1 MQRFQDIHVWRRTHA
16 IVLLVYG
23 LTERFPPDEKFHLAA
38 QLRRAAASV
47 PTNIAEGS
55 KRLFRRDYVR
65 FLNVAEG
72 SLTELEYLLLL
83 ARDLELADVQSCED
97 LLRDVEIASRML
109 ANLRKAV
116 QRAQRGAPTS
126 RRDPRGDRQPSTR
139 DAEPCS
145 EPSEP

>member
-1 MQRFQDIHVWRRTHA
+1 MQRFQDIHVWRRAHE
-16 IVLLVYG
+16 IVLLVYA
-23 LTERFPPDEKFHLAA
+23 LTERFPADEKFHLAA

-65 FLNVAEG
+65 FLNVAEA

-83 ARDLELADVQSCED
+83 TRDLQLADLQSCED
-97 LLRDVEIASRML
+97 LLRDVDVASRML

-116 QRAQRGAPTS
+116 QRAQRGEAKASRERRCEPPPESAPRS
-126 RRDPRGDRQPSTR
+126 AP
-139 DAEPCS
+139 
-145 EPSEP
+145 PSEP